1 MSDVTKVS
9 RKDQI
14 LQALATMLEETPGGR
29 ITTSGLAKQV
39 GVSEAALYRHF
50 PSKAKMFDGLI
61 EFIEDTIFSR
71 ISLILAEEPSAERQC
86 GQSIYLLLTF
96 AERNPGITR
105 ILTGDPLAGETDR
118 LRSRVAQFFERFETQ
133 LKQVLRE
140 AEMREGQRPLM
151 ETQAAANLMMATAEG
166 RISQFVRSNFSRRPT
181 DGWEVQW
188 QAISGAIFPY
198 ANGRGLA
205 PDAQ

>member
-1 MSDVTKVS
+1 MSDPTKIS

-14 LQALATMLEETPGGR
+14 LQSLAIMLEETPGGR

-61 EFIEDTIFSR
+61 EFIEETIFSR
-71 ISLILAEEPSAERQC
+71 ISMILNDELTTVGKC
-86 GQSIYLLLTF
+86 GQSIFLLLTF

-118 LRSRVAQFFERFETQ
+118 LRIRVAQFFERFETQ

-140 AEMREGQRPLM
+140 SELREGTRPQL
-151 ETQAAANLMMATAEG
+151 ETQVAANLMMAAAEG
-166 RISQFVRSNFSRRPT
+166 RISQFVRSDFARLPT
-181 DGWEVQW
+181 QNWEVQW
-188 QAISGAIFPY
+188 QALSRAIF
-198 ANGRGLA
+198 
-205 PDAQ
+205 